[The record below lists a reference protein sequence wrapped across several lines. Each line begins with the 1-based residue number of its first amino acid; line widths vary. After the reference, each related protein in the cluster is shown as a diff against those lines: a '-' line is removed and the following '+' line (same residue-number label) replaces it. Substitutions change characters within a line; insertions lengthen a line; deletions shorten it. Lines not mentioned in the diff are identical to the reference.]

1 MPNFPLLDA
10 TLAYTR
16 EHQDSWDQS
25 VWALPRFDRDRNVCG
40 TACCFAAN
48 ALIVSGY
55 RIEWGEWEGGENYV
69 KCVILGPDGE
79 PVEAPRRHRTAAND
93 ADIGYIAQDLLSL
106 TDDQS
111 DELFASDNYLI
122 DLEEMIKGWRAE

>member
-16 EHQDSWDQS
+16 EHRDSWDQGT
-25 VWALPRFDRDRNVCG
+25 WARPRFDRDRNVCG
-40 TACCFAAN
+40 TACCFAGN

-55 RIEWGEWEGGENYV
+55 RIEWVEWEGAEDYV
-69 KCVILGPDGE
+69 TCVILGPDGG
-79 PVEAPRRHRTAAND
+79 PVKAPRRDRTAIAD
-93 ADIGYIAQDLLSL
+93 DIGYIAQDLLFL

-111 DELFASDNYLI
+111 DELFASGNYLI
-122 DLEEMIKGWRAE
+122 DMEETIKGWRSE